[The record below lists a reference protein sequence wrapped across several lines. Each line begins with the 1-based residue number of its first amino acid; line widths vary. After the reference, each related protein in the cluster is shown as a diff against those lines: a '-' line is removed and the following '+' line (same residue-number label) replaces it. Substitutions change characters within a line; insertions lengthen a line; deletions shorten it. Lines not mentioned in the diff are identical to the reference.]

1 MIGYN
6 RLGCNG
12 RLGNQMFQ
20 YAALRGIADKR
31 GYEWKIPPEDYQ
43 HTANYGLFETFEMSN
58 VKEENIGFV
67 NGQSVQ
73 ENDHCFISEFF
84 TECPDDISL
93 DGFFQTEKYFNHISD
108 QIRQDYT
115 FKKGY
120 LEPCKQYI
128 DSLDKPPIFLHVR
141 QADNI
146 GREQFHP
153 ILPISY
159 FEECLQ
165 EFPEDTP
172 CFVFTDDLAWCKSQD
187 YFKQDRFLFNENV
200 QRYSYVSMD
209 GLGKMQNTLLP
220 QVDLCLMSLCSGAI
234 IANSSFSWWGAWLQN
249 DRGKVIAPDPKKWF
263 GTSMTHLDTSD
274 IIPERWTIKGWNK

>member
-58 VKEENIGFV
+58 VKKENIGFV

-93 DGFFQTEKYFNHISD
+93 DRYGQRFSPSNGVSKTV
-108 QIRQDYT
+108 T
-115 FKKGY
+115 V
-120 LEPCKQYI
+120 
-128 DSLDKPPIFLHVR
+128 PITKTV
-141 QADNI
+141 
-146 GREQFHP
+146 
-153 ILPISY
+153 
-159 FEECLQ
+159 
-165 EFPEDTP
+165 
-172 CFVFTDDLAWCKSQD
+172 
-187 YFKQDRFLFNENV
+187 
-200 QRYSYVSMD
+200 
-209 GLGKMQNTLLP
+209 
-220 QVDLCLMSLCSGAI
+220 
-234 IANSSFSWWGAWLQN
+234 
-249 DRGKVIAPDPKKWF
+249 
-263 GTSMTHLDTSD
+263 
-274 IIPERWTIKGWNK
+274 